1 MSDTESARPAPG
13 SPSQVGR
20 LRTFLRWLLPIATFF
35 GAVELLAWVLTQDLP
50 TGLTGIIIFGYVGVL
65 LPAWWLLDRGRLEPA
80 VRITWVGIIVA
91 AVLIVLVQPIVWP
104 PLVMIPLVAVSVA
117 LPHTRGVALI
127 RVLVVAGMTAVL
139 IAAIGVLNENET
151 PLPDWYVDTFNVGA
165 VGAVATLVLVLLW
178 QFSTRL
184 TGALDEAVGAIGALT
199 NAQEELAAEHERLD
213 TTLRSIGDG
222 VIATDAAGRV
232 AFLNL
237 VAERLTGWSQAEA
250 AGQSFTTLFDARSEL
265 TDEPVADVVAQALT
279 RAVPV
284 TLPPATVLV
293 DRTGSRRPIADS
305 AAPIRGH
312 ADEIVGVVVVFRD
325 VAAERELE
333 QEQRTLEGRIQETQK
348 LESLGMLAGGV
359 AHDFNNLLVA
369 ILGNASLALMD
380 LPAESSARGPL
391 QQIEL
396 ASRRAADLAQAMLA
410 YSGRGRFVIATLDL
424 NALVAETAHLIT
436 ASIPKGVEVR
446 NDLASELPPVE
457 GDATQLRQLVM
468 NLVVNAGEAI
478 GDADGVIQI
487 RTHAVDADAAYLA
500 ATFVDDRLPA
510 GRYVLLEV
518 SDNGPGMDEATRAR
532 LFQPF
537 FSTKFS
543 GRGLGLA
550 AVLGIVRGHG
560 GAIHVYTEIGQGT
573 SFKVLLPAS
582 PTALAAKPPVPIEAP
597 PKPATGLVLVID
609 DDRSVREVAGAILAR
624 AGMTVTTAMDGL
636 DGVAKFTEAAGSVDL
651 VLLDLTMPRLGG
663 FETFE
668 QIRAIQRD
676 VPVVL
681 MSGYS
686 EQDASARFVARGLAG
701 FLQKPFTANE
711 LTAKIR
717 EVRPGQVSG

>member
-1 MSDTESARPAPG
+1 MSDPVSARTAPG

-20 LRTFLRWLLPIATFF
+20 LRTFLQWLLPIATFF
-35 GAVELLAWVLTQDLP
+35 GAVELLAWVVTQDLP
-50 TGLTGIIIFGYVGVL
+50 TGLTGMIIFGYVGVL

-80 VRITWVGIIVA
+80 VRITWIGIIVA
-91 AVLIVLVQPIVWP
+91 AMLIVAVQPIVWP

-117 LPHTRGVALI
+117 LPHTRGIDLI
-127 RVLVVAGMTAVL
+127 RVLVAAGLTAVL
-139 IAAIGVLNENET
+139 IAAIGVLNETQT
-151 PLPDWYVDTFNVGA
+151 PLPDWYVNTFNVGA

-184 TGALDEAVGAIGALT
+184 TGALDEAVGAIDALT
-199 NAQEELAAEHERLD
+199 NAQEELAAEHERLN

-237 VAERLTGWSQAEA
+237 VAERLTGWTQAES
-250 AGQSFTTLFDARSEL
+250 AGQPFTAIFDARSEL
-265 TDEPVADVVAQALT
+265 TDEPVADVVTQALT
-279 RAVPV
+279 QAIIV

-293 DRTGSRRPIADS
+293 DRTGARRPIADS

-312 ADEIVGVVVVFRD
+312 AGEVVGVVVVFRD

-333 QEQRTLEGRIQETQK
+333 TERRTLEGRIQETQK

-391 QQIEL
+391 AQIEL

-424 NALVAETAHLIT
+424 NALVSETAHLIT
-436 ASIPKGVEVR
+436 ASIPKGVDVR
-446 NDLASELPPVE
+446 HDLASELPPVE

-478 GDADGVIQI
+478 GDADGVIQV

-510 GRYVLLEV
+510 GRYVLLEI
-518 SDNGPGMDEATRAR
+518 SDNGPGMDEVTRAR

-560 GAIHVYTEIGQGT
+560 GAIHVYTEVGQGT

-582 PTALAAKPPVPIEAP
+582 PTALAATPLVPTEAS

-609 DDRSVREVAGAILAR
+609 DDPSVRDVAGAILAR
-624 AGMTVTTAMDGL
+624 AGMTVITAADGL
-636 DGVAKFTEAAGSVDL
+636 DGVAKFSEAAGSVDL
-651 VLLDLTMPRLGG
+651 VLLDLTMPRLDG

-668 QIRAIQRD
+668 QIRAFQPD

-686 EQDASARFVARGLAG
+686 EQDASARFVGRGLAG
-701 FLQKPFTANE
+701 FLQKPFTAQE
-711 LTAKIR
+711 LTAMVR
-717 EVRPGQVSG
+717 EVRPGRDSG